1 VGRIK
6 NQYMIQ
12 EPQKVQHQEH
22 QIEKDILITLIK
34 YLEKTRTKRKMKKKT
49 AIVSGYF
56 DPLHIGHLEYFK
68 MAKDLADELIV
79 IVNNREQ
86 CLLKKGDEFMIEKD
100 RLEIVYHLDMVD
112 EAILAIDKDKSV
124 TETIKMI
131 SRFKPHNDLVFC
143 NGGDRDASN
152 SPEVKVCGQL
162 GIDFQ
167 QGLGKKIRSSSE
179 FSGLVEYDEPNAY
192 YRK

>member
-1 VGRIK
+1 
-6 NQYMIQ
+6 MIP
-12 EPQKVQHQEH
+12 EPQKVLPQEYL
-22 QIEKDILITLIK
+22 IEKNTKIIGK
-34 YLEKTRTKRKMKKKT
+34 RYLERRTKMERTKT

-56 DPLHIGHLEYFK
+56 DPLHVGHLEYFK
-68 MAKDLADELIV
+68 LAKDLADELIV

-112 EAILAIDKDKSV
+112 EAILAVDKDKSV
-124 TETIKMI
+124 CETIKMI

-152 SPEVKVCGQL
+152 SPEVKICGQL

-179 FSGLVEYDEPNAY
+179 FSGLIEYDEPNAF
-192 YRK
+192 RRD

>member
-1 VGRIK
+1 
-6 NQYMIQ
+6 M
-12 EPQKVQHQEH
+12 
-22 QIEKDILITLIK
+22 
-34 YLEKTRTKRKMKKKT
+34 KRKKT

-68 MAKDLADELIV
+68 LAKELADELVV

-86 CLLKKGDEFMIEKD
+86 CLLKKGDEFMIEHD

-112 EAILAIDKDKSV
+112 EAIISIDEDKSV
-124 TETIKMI
+124 CETIKMI
-131 SRFKPHNDLVFC
+131 HRFKPMDKLIFC

-152 SPEVKVCGQL
+152 SPEVKVCGEL

-179 FSGLVEYDEPNAY
+179 YSGLIEYDEPNAFH
-192 YRK
+192 R